1 MAASSSSSSSKS
13 DLLTKE
19 ELEAIDYQ
27 HLVVM
32 DNMYSFNISKK
43 TKSTK
48 KDKESIIK
56 RLLKYEVKRSKF
68 DPVEASYLKYELENP
83 IAKSLPSGTFL
94 PPYLVGEINDVKKVL
109 EKELEDRDYEIDVLK
124 AIFEPKSR
132 PQNVGSFFNFTINGF
147 SVQLDM
153 QGDDAR
159 FNAHVENLYSPD
171 FFIKDYNYLVRRF
184 GLYLN
189 DKKLKEEGAYR
200 DTRGHQL
207 GRYGSP
213 PPSAIPERAIFHSY
227 AEFKHL
233 YIEKIFYEH
242 VLAAYSMIIVIG
254 DVMTTIFNY
263 WNTNYVPSYPQTSAN
278 TTLQTLY
285 LPDDQNKP
293 VNVLKVY
300 INNLNKLL
308 IKLRNYK
315 IILNPNVIKGL
326 NKRLNTLN
334 EFLVKPDPSIL
345 DQANAKFRVR
355 IIEKG
360 PTFPKKQRY
369 YTPRRKSKSITRRQ
383 KSI

>member
-1 MAASSSSSSSKS
+1 MAASSSSSKP

-32 DNMYSFNISKK
+32 DNNYSFNISKK

-56 RLLKYEVKRSKF
+56 RLLKYGVKRSKF

-94 PPYLVGEINDVKKVL
+94 PPYLVGEIYTMK
-109 EKELEDRDYEIDVLK
+109 EELEDRDYEMAFLK
-124 AIFEPKSR
+124 RLFEPTTR

-147 SVQLDM
+147 NVRLRM

-159 FNAHVENLYSPD
+159 FNEHVENLYSPD
-171 FFIKDYNYLVRRF
+171 FFIKDYKYLVARF
-184 GLYLN
+184 GLNAKRLQEN
-189 DKKLKEEGAYR
+189 GAYR
-200 DTRGHQL
+200 DTIGHRS
-207 GRYGSP
+207 GRYGPP
-213 PPSAIPERAIFHSY
+213 PPSAIPERAIYASY
-227 AEFKHL
+227 AEFKRLH
-233 YIEKIFYEH
+233 IDKFFYEH

-278 TTLQTLY
+278 TALQTPY
-285 LPDDQNKP
+285 LPHAQNKP

-300 INNLNKLL
+300 ISALNKLL
-308 IKLRNYK
+308 LKLRGYK
-315 IILNPNVIKGL
+315 ILLNPNIITRL
-326 NKRLNTLN
+326 NRRLNTLN
-334 EFLVKPDPSIL
+334 EYLVEPDPSIL
-345 DQANAKFRVR
+345 GQANAKFSIR
-355 IIEKG
+355 ILENG
-360 PTFPKKQRY
+360 PKFPKKQRY
-369 YTPRRKSKSITRRQ
+369 YSPRKKSKSSRTTRRQ
-383 KSI
+383 KSF

>member
-1 MAASSSSSSSKS
+1 MAASSSSSSKS

-43 TKSTK
+43 TESTN
-48 KDKESIIK
+48 KDQEAIIK
-56 RLLKYEVKRSKF
+56 RLLEHKVKRSKF
-68 DPVEASYLKYELENP
+68 GPKLGSYFKYELENP
-83 IAKSLPSGTFL
+83 IAKSLPSGTFI
-94 PPYLVGEINDVKKVL
+94 PPYLVREIYTI
-109 EKELEDRDYEIDVLK
+109 LEDRDYEIDVLK

-147 SVQLDM
+147 NVQLHM

-159 FNAHVENLYSPD
+159 FNAHIENLYSPN

-189 DKKLKEEGAYR
+189 DKKLKEKGAYR
-200 DTRGHQL
+200 DTRGHEL

-278 TTLQTLY
+278 RTLQTRY
-285 LPDDQNKP
+285 LPRDQNKP

-315 IILNPNVIKGL
+315 IILNPSIIKGL
-326 NKRLNTLN
+326 NNRLNTLN
-334 EFLVKPDPSIL
+334 GFLVKPDPSIL
-345 DQANAKFRVR
+345 DQANAKFSVR

-360 PTFPKKQRY
+360 PTFPKKRHS
-369 YTPRRKSKSITRRQ
+369 YTLRRKSKSSRTTRRQ
-383 KSI
+383 KSF